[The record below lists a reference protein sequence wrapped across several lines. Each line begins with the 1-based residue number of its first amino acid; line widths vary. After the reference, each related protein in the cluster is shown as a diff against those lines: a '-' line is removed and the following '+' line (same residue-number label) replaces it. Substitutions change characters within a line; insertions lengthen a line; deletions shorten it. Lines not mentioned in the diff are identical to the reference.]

1 MTRRTRRSRR
11 SRFEDD
17 ENDDPLAGVANL
29 FDLAMVVGSALMIAL
44 IVRPQVADL
53 MSDKDMT
60 LVKNP
65 GQADMEIIVKKGK
78 EITRYKGSE
87 GKGEGRGKRVGAAY
101 QLEDGRIIYVPEGAA
116 KAP

>member
-1 MTRRTRRSRR
+1 MIRRTKRSRR
-11 SRFEDD
+11 SLFEDD

-65 GQADMEIIVKKGK
+65 GAADMEIIVKKGG
-78 EITRYKGSE
+78 EVTRYKGVQ

-101 QLEDGRIIYVPEGAA
+101 QLEDGRIIYVPEDAA
-116 KAP
+116 KTP